1 LSTLRLYSAEG
12 SALSLACVFQ
22 SDHQKDHFAALAQAA
37 RQHPEQSQYWWE
49 TGALC
54 ERRYRVGEQ
63 WYNFRPDAL
72 AEYGVGQEQSRFWLV
87 WDCCTMN
94 ECDLAIKFTSYARYV
109 VSREW
114 ARERSMLPVMLYS
127 APDIAQERRMHRV
140 AQARLTY
147 TPGVVAWTTTAVLLN
162 QHGPLAPIWLQ
173 AIPQRHQAASSDESL
188 RRGLFDGNLGKKGAC

>member
-1 LSTLRLYSAEG
+1 
-12 SALSLACVFQ
+12 
-22 SDHQKDHFAALAQAA
+22 LAQAA
-37 RQHPEQSQYWWE
+37 RGKSGLALSWWE
-49 TGALC
+49 TGAVC
-54 ERRYRVGEQ
+54 ERRYQLLER

-114 ARERSMLPVMLYS
+114 ARERSMLPVLLCV

-140 AQARLTY
+140 AQARLTH
-147 TPGVVAWTTTAVLLN
+147 TPGVAAWTTTAVLLN
-162 QHGPLAPIWLQ
+162 EHGPLAPIWLQ
-173 AIPQRHQAASSDESL
+173 AIPQRCYSAHENGSL
-188 RRGLFDGNLGKKGAC
+188 RQGIFDGMFGKKGAC